1 MYSASRGIHYTAP
14 PGPSDETED
23 VRTNEAESE
32 STSATDRAAEERPA
46 ATSATETRLAAD
58 D

>member
-14 PGPSDETED
+14 PSPSDETEE
-23 VRTNEAESE
+23 RTNEAESE
-32 STSATDRAAEERPA
+32 STSAPDRSVEERSA
-46 ATSATETRLAAD
+46 AASATEARLAAD